1 MLALGKLLELTLAGR
16 EPAQKI
22 QLTVDGVQMRW
33 LSEGAL
39 EVRPPEARDNG
50 GDLLLSSGIH
60 GNETAPIELADRLLH
75 GIARGEI
82 KPRTRILFLFG
93 NPEAMRR
100 GERYLEQDVNRLFN
114 GRHEQSIGPEAM
126 RAAELEQLARTF
138 FGVPGR
144 SRLHYDLHTAIRG
157 SKIEQ
162 FALYPFKEGRQH
174 SRAELARLRAAG
186 MEAVLLQ
193 NKTSITFT
201 AFTYEQL
208 GAESFTLELGKA
220 RPFGQN
226 QGVDVSR
233 LETRLKQIIEG
244 NEPATEGL
252 DGLKL
257 FSVAREI
264 IKHSD
269 AFILHLPADVENFS
283 LLEKGYLLAEDIAKT
298 RWVIEEEG
306 ARIIFPNP
314 KVKNGLRAG
323 ILIVPTTDA
332 GLAAPTIGFA
342 VRLRLLRRVTHCGGL
357 RGFCAGY
364 RHRSARL
371 PCPCVQ
377 SVQRRTCDVPGR
389 RGSDAASG
397 TPRTPALRFPVAPAS
412 GR

>member
-22 QLTVDGVQMRW
+22 QLTVDGVQLRW

-50 GDLLLSSGIH
+50 SDVLLSSGIH
-60 GNETAPIELADRLLH
+60 GNETAPIELADRLLQ

-100 GERYLEQDVNRLFN
+100 GERYLELDVNRLFN

-138 FGVPGR
+138 FSVPGR

-162 FALYPFKEGRQH
+162 FALYPWKDGRQH
-174 SRAELARLRAAG
+174 SRHELARLRAAG

-208 GAESFTLELGKA
+208 EAESFTLELGKA
-220 RPFGQN
+220 RPFGHN

-233 LETRLKQIIEG
+233 LEARLKRIIEG
-244 NEPATEGL
+244 NEPTTESL

-257 FSVAREI
+257 FSVSREV

-269 AFILHLPADVENFS
+269 AFVLHLPADVENFS
-283 LLEKGYLLAEDIAKT
+283 ELEKGYLLAEDIAKT

-332 GLAAPTIGFA
+332 GLA
-342 VRLRLLRRVTHCGGL
+342 
-357 RGFCAGY
+357 
-364 RHRSARL
+364 
-371 PCPCVQ
+371 
-377 SVQRRTCDVPGR
+377 
-389 RGSDAASG
+389 
-397 TPRTPALRFPVAPAS
+397 
-412 GR
+412 